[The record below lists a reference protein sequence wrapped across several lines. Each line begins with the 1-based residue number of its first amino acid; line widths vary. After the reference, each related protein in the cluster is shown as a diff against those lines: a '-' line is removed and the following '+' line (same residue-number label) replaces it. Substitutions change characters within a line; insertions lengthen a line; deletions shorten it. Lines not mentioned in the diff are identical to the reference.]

1 MTYLSTSQKGIMFQK
16 ILEKLQINE
25 LNSMQLAS
33 LESSRSHADIVLL
46 APTGSGKTLAFLL
59 PVLHALDQK
68 KKGVQALVLVP
79 SRELAMQ
86 IEQVFK
92 QMGVEFKVNCCYGG
106 HPTRIEKNNLSHPP
120 ALLVGTPG
128 RIAYHLR
135 NKNFEVN
142 DLQTL
147 VLDEFD
153 KSLELGFMEDMSEII
168 RGLTH
173 LRKRLLISATSMDEI
188 PEFTGVKR
196 PQVLNYLHAKSPTKS
211 ELKVKFIR
219 AFDTDKLETLFSL
232 MCFLQNKPTL
242 VFCNHRDSVDR
253 ISALLKE
260 KSLAHGVFHGGME
273 QEDREKALIK
283 FRNGSHRILVTT
295 DLASRGLDIPEIDA
309 VVHYQLP
316 TTIEVF
322 THRNG
327 RTARMNAD
335 GTAYMLLSAKEFI
348 PPFIPGHPEAFV
360 LPVDSALPP
369 KSQWQT
375 LYIGAGKKDK
385 INKMDIVGMLL
396 KKGQLAK
403 EELGRVEVMDTTAYV
418 AVRSNKVQQVLKLIK
433 DEKIKNRKIK
443 IEISA

>member
-1 MTYLSTSQKGIMFQK
+1 MFQK
-16 ILEKLQINE
+16 ILDKLQIKE

-33 LESSRSHADIVLL
+33 LEASRLHADIVLL

-59 PVLHALDQK
+59 PVLNALDQK
-68 KKGVQALVLVP
+68 KKGVQTLVLVP

-135 NKNFEVN
+135 NKNFDVN

-168 RGLTH
+168 GGLTH

-316 TTIEVF
+316 TTLEVF

-335 GTAYMLLSAKEFI
+335 GTAYMLLSSKEFI
-348 PPFIPGHPEAFV
+348 PPFIPGNPEAFV

-369 KSQWQT
+369 KSEWQT

-418 AVRSNKVQQVLKLIK
+418 AVRSSKVQQVLKLIK

-443 IEISA
+443 IQISA

>member
-1 MTYLSTSQKGIMFQK
+1 MIEK
-16 ILEKLQINE
+16 ILEKLRIDALNQMQIDAME
-25 LNSMQLAS
+25 AS
-33 LESSRSHADIVLL
+33 KSSTDLVLL

-59 PVLHALDQK
+59 PLLHAFDPK

-79 SRELAMQ
+79 SRELALQ

-92 QMGVEFKVNCCYGG
+92 QMGVGFKVNCCYGG
-106 HPTRIEKNNLSHPP
+106 HPTRIEKNNLSHSP

-135 NKNFEVN
+135 NKNFDVS
-142 DLQTL
+142 DVQTL

-168 RGLTH
+168 RGLTN

-196 PQVLNYLHAKSPTKS
+196 PRILNYLNAKSPTKS
-211 ELKVKFIR
+211 ELKVKIIR

-232 MCFLQNKPTL
+232 MCFLQNKPAL
-242 VFCNHRDSVDR
+242 VFCNHRESVDR
-253 ISALLKE
+253 IGALLKE

-273 QEDREKALIK
+273 QEDRERALIK
-283 FRNGSHRILVTT
+283 FRNGSHRILITT

-316 TTIEVF
+316 TTPEVF
-322 THRNG
+322 IHRNG

-335 GTAYMLLSAKEFI
+335 GTAYMLLSAKEYL
-348 PPFIPGHPEAFV
+348 PPFITEKPEQFE
-360 LPVDSALPP
+360 LPADPVLPP
-369 KSQWQT
+369 KSLWQT

-403 EELGRVEVMDTTAYV
+403 EELGRVEVMDTTAYA
-418 AVRSNKVQQVLKLIK
+418 AVQSKRVPQLLKLIK

-443 IEISA
+443 IVISE

>member
-1 MTYLSTSQKGIMFQK
+1 MFQK
-16 ILEKLQINE
+16 ILDKLQIKE

-33 LESSRSHADIVLL
+33 LEASRLHADIVLL

-59 PVLHALDQK
+59 PVLNALDQK

-135 NKNFEVN
+135 NKNFDVN

-168 RGLTH
+168 GGLTH

-232 MCFLQNKPTL
+232 TCFLQNKPTL

-316 TTIEVF
+316 TTLEVF

-335 GTAYMLLSAKEFI
+335 GTAYMLLSSKEFI
-348 PPFIPGHPEAFV
+348 PPFIPGNPEAFV

-369 KSQWQT
+369 KSEWQT

-418 AVRSNKVQQVLKLIK
+418 AVRSSKVQQVLKLIK

-443 IEISA
+443 IQISA

>member
-1 MTYLSTSQKGIMFQK
+1 MFQK
-16 ILEKLQINE
+16 ILDKLQIKE

-33 LESSRSHADIVLL
+33 LEASRLHADIVLL

-59 PVLHALDQK
+59 PVLNALDQK

-135 NKNFEVN
+135 NKNFDVN

-168 RGLTH
+168 GGLTH

-316 TTIEVF
+316 TTLEVF

-335 GTAYMLLSAKEFI
+335 GTAYMLLSSKEFI

-360 LPVDSALPP
+360 LPADSALPP
-369 KSQWQT
+369 KSEWQT

-418 AVRSNKVQQVLKLIK
+418 AVRSSKVQQVLKLIK

-443 IEISA
+443 IQISA